1 MARKTAFEQQ
11 LEELEKLRKKETINN
26 DEYQARRSA
35 IIAAAPATDD
45 KKGRRGGGIFKWGM
59 FGCLGMLGAIGGLV
73 VVIVVIIAIAA
84 NNAAD
89 KTKDSGGDVHVALAE
104 GASGVISPDGNG
116 SKKSQVKVLKI
127 VDNAEANLAAP
138 PAGKK
143 YWAVQVE
150 VQDVG
155 TKEVTSL
162 DWKLRDSTDAESD
175 RTFFSGIGE
184 NLDVAYNLTPGGKTT
199 GWVVFA
205 IDKDAQPK
213 WLRADPNPF
222 LADDLYFDAR

>member
-1 MARKTAFEQQ
+1 MSRKTPLEQQ
-11 LEELEKLRKKETINN
+11 LEDLDKLKQKGVVND

-35 IIAAAPATDD
+35 IIAAAPATPG
-45 KKGRRGGGIFKWGM
+45 KKGHRGGGIFKWGA
-59 FGCLGMLGAIGGLV
+59 FGCLGMLAAVGALI
-73 VVIVVIIAIAA
+73 VVIVVIVAVAA

-104 GASGVISPDGNG
+104 GASGVISPEGNG
-116 SKKSQVKVLKI
+116 SKKSQVRILKI
-127 VDNAEANLAAP
+127 VDNAEANLADP
-138 PAGKK
+138 SAGKK

-162 DWKLRDSTDAESD
+162 DWKLRDSTDAETD

-184 NLDVAYNLTPGGKTT
+184 NLDIAYNLTPGGKTT

-205 IDKDAQPK
+205 IDTDAQPK